1 MLHFRNKC
9 YVFVTYTI
17 RNVFLA
23 KKNQKKVA
31 ISEKIT
37 LSFVFC
43 LEKRVWTIFQSRFL
57 NYLMRLY
64 YLTILHTWLSFVNS
78 LSPASGAIRDA
89 RLSLDRLDDPIAFVA
104 GNDCDIPEDIQHLL
118 LSTRRALLLLD
129 DYSQRAARQEMH
141 VRFR

>member
-78 LSPASGAIRDA
+78 LSLVSDPGHV
-89 RLSLDRLDDPIAFVA
+89 LGFDRLDDPIAFVA

>member
-64 YLTILHTWLSFVNS
+64 YLTILHT
-78 LSPASGAIRDA
+78 
-89 RLSLDRLDDPIAFVA
+89 
-104 GNDCDIPEDIQHLL
+104 
-118 LSTRRALLLLD
+118 
-129 DYSQRAARQEMH
+129 
-141 VRFR
+141 